1 MGFAGAMVVAMAVDA
16 LLGWPPQL
24 FARIGH
30 PVTWLGGLIAAI
42 DTGWNRASDP
52 PALRRAAGVAGALL
66 VIALAVTLGWLLQS
80 SLQLLFPWG
89 WIQIALIGVLAW
101 PLVALRSLHDHVA
114 VVANPLLGGD
124 IIGAREAVSR
134 IVGRD
139 PAALDEAGIARAAI
153 ESLAENASDGIVA
166 PVLWGALFGLPG
178 ILGYK
183 AINTLDSMIGHRS
196 ERHEAFGWA
205 AARIDDVAN
214 FVPARLT
221 GFLFVLLAPRRS
233 QALSCMTRD
242 ARRHRSP
249 NAGWPEAAMA
259 GALGVRLSG
268 PRIYHGSIT
277 DEPWLNEGAR
287 DPLAADIVAGLTVYR
302 RAMLL
307 LAGLLAILAFA

>member
-1 MGFAGAMVVAMAVDA
+1 MGFASAMVMAMVVDAM
-16 LLGWPPQL
+16 LGWPPWL

-30 PVTWLGGLIAAI
+30 PVTWLGRLIAAV

-52 PALRRAAGVAGALL
+52 PVLRRAAGTAGALV
-66 VIALAVTLGWLLQS
+66 VIALAIAFGWAIQSLLPS
-80 SLQLLFPWG
+80 G
-89 WIQIALIGVLAW
+89 WIQIVLVGILAW

-114 VVANPLLGGD
+114 AVADPLQVGD
-124 IIGAREAVSR
+124 IAGAREAVSR

-139 PAALDEAGIARAAI
+139 PAALDESGIARAAI
-153 ESLAENASDGIVA
+153 ESLAENASDGVVA
-166 PVLWGALFGLPG
+166 PVFWGALFGLPG

-205 AARIDDVAN
+205 AARIDDIAN
-214 FVPARLT
+214 FIPARLT
-221 GFLFVLLAPRRS
+221 GFLFVLLALRRS
-233 QALSCMTRD
+233 EALSCMTRD

-268 PRIYHGSIT
+268 PRIYHGSAT
-277 DEPWLNEGAR
+277 DEPWLNDGAR
-287 DPLAADIVAGLTVYR
+287 DPLAADIAEGLVVYR
-302 RAMLL
+302 RALLL
-307 LAGLLAILAFA
+307 LAGILAIVAFA

>member
-16 LLGWPPQL
+16 LSGWPSWL

-30 PVTWLGGLIAAI
+30 PVTWLGRLIGAI
-42 DTGWNRASDP
+42 DATWNRASDP
-52 PALRRAAGVAGALL
+52 PALRRAAGVAGALV
-66 VIALAVTLGWLLQS
+66 VIALSVVVGWALQS
-80 SLQLLFPWG
+80 LFPWG
-89 WIQIALIGVLAW
+89 WVQIALVGILAW

-114 VVANPLLGGD
+114 AVANPLLAGD
-124 IIGAREAVSR
+124 IAAARAAVSR

-139 PAALDEAGIARAAI
+139 PAVLDEAGIARAAI

-166 PVLWGALFGLPG
+166 PLFWGALFGLPG

-214 FVPARLT
+214 FIPARLT
-221 GFLFVLLAPRRS
+221 GLLFVLLASRRS
-233 QALSCMTRD
+233 EALSCMMRD
-242 ARRHRSP
+242 AHRHRSP

-268 PRIYHGSIT
+268 PRVYYGNT
-277 DEPWLNEGAR
+277 TNEPWLNERAR
-287 DPLAADIVAGLTVYR
+287 DPLAANIAEGLAMYR